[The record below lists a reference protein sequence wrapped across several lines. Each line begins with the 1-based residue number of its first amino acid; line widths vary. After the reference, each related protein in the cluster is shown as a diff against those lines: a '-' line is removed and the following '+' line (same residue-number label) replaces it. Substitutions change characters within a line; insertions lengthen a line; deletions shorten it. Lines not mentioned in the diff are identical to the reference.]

1 VPTQGLGRRAG
12 RARGRAPSR
21 AQLRPHDRSRAR
33 SCDRVH
39 ALRPRRSG
47 LPGDR
52 RRSAPGASLR
62 HRRRRDDDQAGAHAR
77 DARAS
82 GPGSIDRRR
91 ADRLGDGARQEGKGR
106 TRSIRAGASHRRFS
120 NRLRRPHHR
129 NPRGHRLP
137 RVVMSEAGL
146 TTETCGPYNSHGM
159 SGEDQAIVGAIR
171 RQEERLARDPASLA
185 FAQLADLY
193 RKAGRTR
200 EAVALCRNG
209 LARYPHYTTARL
221 ILAKTLA
228 AEGALDAALAEIGA
242 ILELS
247 PKDVQCH
254 RLAAE
259 IQRRLGHID
268 RAVTH
273 LEAAVRLDPGDRESR
288 SLLGL
293 LRATTTAAGEASGLQ
308 RVL

>member
-1 VPTQGLGRRAG
+1 
-12 RARGRAPSR
+12 
-21 AQLRPHDRSRAR
+21 
-33 SCDRVH
+33 
-39 ALRPRRSG
+39 
-47 LPGDR
+47 
-52 RRSAPGASLR
+52 
-62 HRRRRDDDQAGAHAR
+62 
-77 DARAS
+77 
-82 GPGSIDRRR
+82 
-91 ADRLGDGARQEGKGR
+91 
-106 TRSIRAGASHRRFS
+106 
-120 NRLRRPHHR
+120 
-129 NPRGHRLP
+129 
-137 RVVMSEAGL
+137 ML
-146 TTETCGPYNSHGM
+146 TTETHAPYNRSDM
-159 SGEDQAIVGAIR
+159 SVDDPALDAAIR
-171 RQEERLARDPASLA
+171 RHEERLARDPGSLA

-242 ILELS
+242 ILELNRH
-247 PKDVQCH
+247 DLQCH

-293 LRATTTAAGEASGLQ
+293 LRATTPAAGQASGLQ
-308 RVL
+308 GVLADDKFATIAFGRLCLEQGCVEEAAQEFTRILRKDPDNHAARERLETTLHARARRKG